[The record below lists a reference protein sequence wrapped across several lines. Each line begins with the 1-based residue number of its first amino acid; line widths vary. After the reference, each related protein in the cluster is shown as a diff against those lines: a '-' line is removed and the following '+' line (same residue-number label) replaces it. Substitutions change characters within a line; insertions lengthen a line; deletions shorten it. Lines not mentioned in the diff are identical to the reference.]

1 MAYDPNDPKDVELVE
16 GMIADATKRL
26 QDKNSELIGEIRD
39 LRKGKGDPEKME
51 KLERQLDENQKA
63 LDDANRALSKA
74 QGDVKKLS
82 ERAEGSEKRV
92 NTLLTDT
99 ALAKAMVENKIAP
112 HFHDAV
118 QAMFGPKATVK
129 VDNGVENVLIGD
141 KSVSDALKEF
151 AGSDVG
157 KHYVAAGNNGG
168 GGSQGGGADR
178 GANTMTREAFGA
190 LPPNEQMAFSKS
202 GGTLTES

>member
-74 QGDVKKLS
+74 QGDVKK
-82 ERAEGSEKRV
+82 
-92 NTLLTDT
+92 
-99 ALAKAMVENKIAP
+99 
-112 HFHDAV
+112 
-118 QAMFGPKATVK
+118 QATVK